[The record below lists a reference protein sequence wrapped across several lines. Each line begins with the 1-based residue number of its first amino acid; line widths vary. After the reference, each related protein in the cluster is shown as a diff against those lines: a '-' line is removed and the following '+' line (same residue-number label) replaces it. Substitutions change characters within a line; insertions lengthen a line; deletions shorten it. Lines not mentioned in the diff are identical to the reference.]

1 MQSAHQAIE
10 EKLRDMQ
17 RDANVQRQEEITT
30 ELLDIVTGAEALQGS
45 SAEGS

>member
-30 ELLDIVTGAEALQGS
+30 ELLDIVTGAEALQ
-45 SAEGS
+45 EPL